1 LTEFEILKLADIY
14 LTRMAV
20 ASMDITTVFFAYVV
34 CAFLAGSKLSRFLA
48 VGVSVMYS
56 LFLMGPTAVLFTSS
70 RYLAATYQQ
79 YNTLFPHGAFPAW
92 TDSSWVITTLPMVP
106 VILAWTSSLIYMH
119 ANVRKTIEVPA

>member
-1 LTEFEILKLADIY
+1 MTEFEILKLADIY

-34 CAFLAGSKLSRFLA
+34 CAFLAGSKIRRLLA

-56 LFLMGPTAVLFTSS
+56 LFLLGPTAVLFTGS
-70 RYLAATYQQ
+70 RYLATTYQQ

-92 TDSSWVITTLPMVP
+92 TDSSWVITTLPIVP
-106 VILAWTSSLIYMH
+106 VILAWITSLIYMH
-119 ANVRKTIEVPA
+119 AYVRERNEIPA